1 MGKRE
6 VRQIRQAVRRL
17 GGQRRGSP
25 RADAGPVV
33 VAHPPHHVPV
43 TGEDQVFPVSVLHE
57 PRSTTVVPSQ
67 TVPARAL
74 RQPVT
79 PRRVWDLGGGG
90 GGAAGGDGEVDR
102 EDGDA
107 GAERGG

>member
-1 MGKRE
+1 M
-6 VRQIRQAVRRL
+6 RQAVRRL
-17 GGQRRGSP
+17 ARPAAGIAEGGLLPG
-25 RADAGPVV
+25 V

-43 TGEDQVFPVSVLHE
+43 TGEDQVLPVSVLHE
-57 PRSTTVVPSQ
+57 PKSTTVVPSQ
-67 TVPARAL
+67 TATAPASSS
-74 RQPVT
+74 
-79 PRRVWDLGGGG
+79 RRVWGLGRG